1 MRKYVSFF
9 RVRFFTGLQY
19 RSAAVAALTTQF
31 VWGMMECLAY
41 KALLDSNAIAFPMDY
56 SAVVSYIWLKEAFF
70 ALFKTW
76 AADNDIFGM
85 ITNGGIAY
93 ELCRPLSIYKMW
105 FSRNVGGRMAEA
117 VLKSVPVLTLA
128 LLLPK
133 PYRVGAPVSAEAF
146 ILFVITMLLGL
157 GVTVAF
163 CMLVYMLCFFTI
175 SPQGWKMI
183 LTGAVDL
190 LSGAL
195 IPFPFIP
202 QPFRSILEYLPFGS
216 MQNVPL
222 RIYSGDLAGTDM
234 FLAIGLQVFW
244 LIALIMLGQLVCQK
258 AAKRVVVQ
266 GG

>member
-1 MRKYVSFF
+1 MKKYFSFF

-19 RSAAVAALTTQF
+19 RTAAVSALTTQF
-31 VWGMMECLAY
+31 VWGLMECLAY
-41 KALLDSNAIAFPMDY
+41 KALMDSNAIAFPMEY
-56 SAVVSYIWLKEAFF
+56 SAVVSYIWLQEAFF

-76 AADNDIFGM
+76 ASDNDIFGM

-93 ELCRPLSIYKMW
+93 ELCRPISIYNMW

-117 VLKSVPVLTLA
+117 VLKSVPILTIA
-128 LLLPK
+128 LLIPQ
-133 PYRVGAPVSAEAF
+133 PYRMGAPISIGAL
-146 ILFVITMLLGL
+146 ILFVLTMLLGL

-163 CMLVYMLCFFTI
+163 CTLVYMLCCFTI
-175 SPQGWKMI
+175 SPQGWKMV

-190 LSGAL
+190 FSGAL

-234 FLAIGLQVFW
+234 VLAICLQVFW
-244 LIALIMLGQLVCQK
+244 LIALIMLGKLVCQK